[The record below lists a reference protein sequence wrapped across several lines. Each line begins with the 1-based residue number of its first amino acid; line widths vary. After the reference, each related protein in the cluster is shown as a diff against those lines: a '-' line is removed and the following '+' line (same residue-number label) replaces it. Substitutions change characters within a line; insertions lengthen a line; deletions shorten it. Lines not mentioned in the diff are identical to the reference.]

1 MVSRRKNTRM
11 NPLAKR
17 FLLALEEGLP
27 RGGFQ
32 LEPGDRPIIRI
43 PARNPEVGG
52 ITVWIDADEVT
63 VETGQLHHCHF
74 EAHSRPEE
82 AVEDREQAAAESA
95 AAFIQD
101 ILEERVHFL
110 TYFEGERCRGACSWY
125 PDAGEAPSP
134 MEGVTEIREYVWFG
148 RIS

>member
-1 MVSRRKNTRM
+1 MNT
-11 NPLAKR
+11 LAKR
-17 FLLALEEGLP
+17 FLDALEMVVP
-27 RGGFQ
+27 CNGFQ
-32 LEPGDRPIIRI
+32 LEPGERPIVRI
-43 PARNPEVGG
+43 AARNPEVGG

-74 EAHSRPEE
+74 EAHTRPEE
-82 AVEDREQAAAESA
+82 AIEAREQAAAESA
-95 AAFIQD
+95 SGFIQD

-110 TYFEGERCRGACSWY
+110 VYFEGERCRGACCWY

-134 MEGVTEIREYVWFG
+134 MEGVTEMREYVWSR